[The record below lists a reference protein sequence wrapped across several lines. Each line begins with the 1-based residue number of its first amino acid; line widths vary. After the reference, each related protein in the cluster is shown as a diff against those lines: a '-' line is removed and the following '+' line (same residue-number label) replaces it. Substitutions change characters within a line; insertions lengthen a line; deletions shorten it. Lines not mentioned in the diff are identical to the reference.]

1 MSPDSL
7 HNPVSAKVSAEREEF
22 FRAVHGG
29 DADYLRVL
37 LAKQPDA
44 AQWRTPGGTPM
55 TVLALGAPDRDRW
68 QNPRAPGRTE
78 DTIELLKSFGADI
91 NAKDAQGRTALLEEC
106 HHDKREYIIEV
117 LLKQGADV
125 NAADNRGSTAL
136 HLMAPHTWATENIR
150 VLAQAGA
157 NLGARDFL
165 GNTPLHIAA
174 GDSTFGLEAG
184 NEDNVRQLLSLG
196 APLLVRNNK
205 MQTPLETALLNG
217 DLAQH
222 GKRICADLIQAVQ
235 DTLPKEPR
243 RKREQEAEEDA
254 RPKIPAPK
262 PPPLPPGKFKLKPP
276 KP

>member
-7 HNPVSAKVSAEREEF
+7 HGPAPAKVSAEREEF
-22 FRAVHGG
+22 FRAVHG
-29 DADYLRVL
+29 ADVDFLRVF

-44 AQWRTPGGTPM
+44 VNWRTPGGTPPM
-55 TVLALGAPDRDRW
+55 VLALGSQDRDRW
-68 QNPRAPGRTE
+68 LNPRGTGRTE
-78 DTIELLKSFGADI
+78 ETIELLKSFGADI
-91 NAKDAQGRTALLEEC
+91 NAKDAQGRTVLLEEC

-117 LLKQGADV
+117 LLKNGADV
-125 NAADNRGSTAL
+125 NVADKNGSTPL
-136 HLMAPHTWATENIR
+136 HLLASYTYATENIR
-150 VLAQAGA
+150 IIAQAGG
-157 NLGARDFL
+157 NLGAQDFL

-174 GDSTFGLEAG
+174 GDSTFGVEAG

-217 DLAQH
+217 DLAAH
-222 GKRICADLIQAVQ
+222 GKRICADLIQSVQ

-243 RKREQEAEEDA
+243 RKQAEEAEEP
-254 RPKIPAPK
+254 RVKTPAPK